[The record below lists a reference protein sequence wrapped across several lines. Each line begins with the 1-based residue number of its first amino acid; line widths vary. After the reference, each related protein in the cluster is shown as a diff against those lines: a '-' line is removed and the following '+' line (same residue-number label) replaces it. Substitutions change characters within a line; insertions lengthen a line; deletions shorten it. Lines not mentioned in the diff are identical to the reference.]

1 MGRRLKRIA
10 DLVGALL
17 FAAIFLLFVLQVV
30 ARYVFAWPLG
40 WPDELIT
47 VLFVW
52 VVFWGAALMVPL
64 SAEIRFDLIANALPP
79 RAGRI
84 VGAAAFAVT
93 GLLFVAALPVGIDYL
108 VFSHRMETPVL
119 EIPLS
124 VVYAPLPLFLA
135 AGAVQLGDVVR
146 RKVRDAAGEGA

>member
-1 MGRRLKRIA
+1 MGRGLQRIA
-10 DLVGALL
+10 DLVGAAL
-17 FAAIFLLFVLQVV
+17 FAGIFLLFILQVV

-64 SAEIRFDLIANALPP
+64 SAEITFDLVANALPG
-79 RAGRI
+79 RLGRI
-84 VGAAAFAVT
+84 VGATAFAVT
-93 GLLFVAALPVGIDYL
+93 GALFVAALPVGVDYL

-135 AGAVQLGDVVR
+135 CGAVQLARGVW
-146 RKVRDAAGEGA
+146 RKARGTGEAA